1 MLFAGSN
8 EANLAL
14 HDQRNTTFSI
24 RFFSETSPVDPPPIF
39 FGFSDM
45 SWSLSNCS
53 TRGGGGG
60 LLNNVLYGE
69 APPRGSKWYPFHTP
83 RAKLHPFLISQGKAK
98 ISCNHYVFP
107 GFSIVLNQLRSHFC
121 QNAAPFDKLR
131 FSHHF
136 FHFAA
141 NFVTLSYTKMTI
153 FPTLI
158 STVS

>member
-24 RFFSETSPVDPPPIF
+24 RFFSETSPVNPPPIF
-39 FGFSDM
+39 FAFLTWVGHY
-45 SWSLSNCS
+45 L
-53 TRGGGGG
+53 TVAPGEGEGG

-98 ISCNHYVFP
+98 ISCNHHVFP

-141 NFVTLSYTKMTI
+141 NFVTLS
-153 FPTLI
+153 
-158 STVS
+158 